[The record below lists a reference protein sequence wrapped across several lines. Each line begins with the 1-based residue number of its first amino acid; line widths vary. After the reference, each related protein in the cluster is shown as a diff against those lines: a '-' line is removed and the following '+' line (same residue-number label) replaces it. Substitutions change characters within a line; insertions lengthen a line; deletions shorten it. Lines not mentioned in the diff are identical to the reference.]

1 LIAVNF
7 CLLMYIPTQP
17 IIEEGGDT
25 IFSEFENRPNQY
37 DTTIIKM
44 ISADTAIVKV
54 RDGGKDFYIV
64 RQKQ

>member
-1 LIAVNF
+1 LSIDVYTRPAD
-7 CLLMYIPTQP
+7 YRRR
-17 IIEEGGDT
+17 GDT

-44 ISADTAIVKV
+44 ISADAAIVKV